1 MGLVVAGSPW
11 GQPGGAK
18 EPDLRKIPGVQG
30 DGRQE
35 LEALHLPGAQE
46 SGPFQPPPMLALTW
60 EGVSGP
66 VGATVRSCWEKFVI
80 CLGQPKGRVGLYLF
94 ELILSHCS
102 E

>member
-46 SGPFQPPPMLALTW
+46 SGPFQPPPHAGLDLGGGQWPCGSNSEVMLGEVRYLSWAAQ
-60 EGVSGP
+60 GP
-66 VGATVRSCWEKFVI
+66 CWSVFV
-80 CLGQPKGRVGLYLF
+80 
-94 ELILSHCS
+94 
-102 E
+102 